1 LNYII
6 SAGTDAGTEKDIN
19 QDSLFVR
26 AIKTGRERM
35 VLAVICDG
43 MGGLSKGEAASA
55 ALVGAFTDWMN
66 AELPAL
72 AAGHIEDGAVR
83 ERWEALI
90 ARGNAEIMAYGR
102 RNGIALGTTVA
113 AMLITDERYYILNVG
128 DCRVYEIADGL
139 FQITSD
145 QTVVEREIAL
155 GRMTRE
161 EADGDPRRNV
171 LLQCVGASKS
181 VIPDFFFGETKRGAV
196 YMLCSDGFRH
206 ELTPRELGDALAPG
220 RVAGAEAMKAALERL
235 IELNKRRGERDNISV
250 IAIRTL

>member
-6 SAGTDAGTEKDIN
+6 SAGTDAGAEKDIN

-26 AIKTGRERM
+26 TIKTGRGRM
-35 VLAVICDG
+35 VFAVICDG

-55 ALVGAFTDWMN
+55 ALVSAFTDWMN
-66 AELPAL
+66 AELPSL
-72 AAGHIEDGAVR
+72 AGGHIEDGAVR

-90 ARGNAEIMAYGR
+90 ARRNEEIKDYGR

-113 AMLITDERYYILNVG
+113 AMLITGERYYVLNVG

-139 FQITSD
+139 VQITRD

-161 EADGDPRRNV
+161 EADGDPRRNI
-171 LLQCVGASKS
+171 LLQCVGASES
-181 VIPDFFFGETKRGAV
+181 VAPDFFFGETKRGAV

-206 ELTPRELGDALAPG
+206 ELTPRELRDAFAPE
-220 RVAGAEAMKAALERL
+220 RMAEAAEMKASLERL
-235 IELNKRRGERDNISV
+235 IGLNKRRGERDDISV
-250 IAIRTL
+250 IAVRTF